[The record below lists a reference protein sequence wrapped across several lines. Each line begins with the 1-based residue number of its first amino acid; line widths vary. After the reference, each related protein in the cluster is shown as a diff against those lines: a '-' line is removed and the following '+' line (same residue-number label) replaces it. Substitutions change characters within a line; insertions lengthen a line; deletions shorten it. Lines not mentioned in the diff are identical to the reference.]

1 MVNIEG
7 LDKHQLLHMLISGTE
22 IVSMYWGLHQDGGN
36 TPKEELK
43 YVDYFNGVKIGIDFS
58 RNEVS
63 SYIYNRCA
71 GDNKLE
77 KIVAAMRR
85 DEEEKKKTKKE

>member
-1 MVNIEG
+1 
-7 LDKHQLLHMLISGTE
+7 MLISGTE

-71 GDNKLE
+71 CDNKLE